1 MKKRIAVTGGAGFI
15 GSHLVDFLFKGEHEL
30 VIIDDLSTGDVENLH
45 SKATFHK
52 VPLENINSNIL
63 DGVDIVFHLAS
74 ISGEAVSFHAPT
86 TCFLRNIQAGFN
98 LVKCCVEAK
107 VRKIVF
113 TSSMA
118 VYGNRQP
125 APFSEDMPCDATD
138 PYGVSKQTI
147 ENLIQAY
154 GNLGLFEWNIL
165 RLHSVY
171 GSRMNLS
178 DPYRGV
184 IGIFVSQA
192 LQKKP
197 VSVYGDGT
205 QTRAFTFIEDI
216 IPSIVQSGLDE
227 NINEQIL
234 NLGSEKPISLIRA
247 AKTIFDVLGEPENIT
262 FFPNRI
268 GEAKNAFTTSQRA
281 KEVFGDL
288 PETDFR
294 VGIAST
300 VAWTKTKNNL
310 RFNAKMLDLDLN
322 LGESPTPW
330 LKG

>member
-1 MKKRIAVTGGAGFI
+1 MKKRIAITGGAGFI
-15 GSHLVDFLFKGEHEL
+15 GSHLVDSLFRGEHEL
-30 VIIDDLSTGDVENLH
+30 VVIDDLSTGNVENLH
-45 SKATFHK
+45 PKVTFQNTS
-52 VPLENINSNIL
+52 LENINSDIL
-63 DGVDIVFHLAS
+63 EGVDIVFHLAS
-74 ISGEAVSFHAPT
+74 ISGEAVSFHSPA
-86 TCFLRNIQAGFN
+86 TCFLKNVQAGYN

-125 APFSEDMPCDATD
+125 VPFSEDMPCEPTD

-154 GNLGLFEWNIL
+154 GSLGLFEWNIL

-184 IGIFVSQA
+184 IGIFISQA
-192 LQKKP
+192 IQKKP
-197 VSVYGDGT
+197 ISVYGDGT

-216 IPSIVQSGLDE
+216 IPRIVQSGLDE

-234 NLGSEKPISLIRA
+234 NLGSEKPASLINA
-247 AKTIFDVLGEPENIT
+247 AKAVFEILGEPENIT
-262 FFPNRI
+262 FFPNRL

-281 KEVFGDL
+281 KKVFGDL

-294 VGIAST
+294 DGLAST
-300 VAWTKTKNNL
+300 IAWAKTKNEL

-322 LGESPTPW
+322 LGESPIPW
-330 LKG
+330 LKN